1 MICCRT
7 WHWRSRKM
15 IPFGNGQ
22 IACSGTILQFCS
34 ERIINCIAQD
44 ASRRFASGL
53 DAIQIQLTDEPR
65 PVVLSTSMAL
75 IIPGQ
80 QRTACNAA
88 NLSDAPLAITFEA
101 VDRDGVVFDT
111 EVETVHPGHI
121 GILFPDQ
128 ATADLPIEFRC
139 QFSYVGAA
147 AKVRAGMLVIEP
159 SNRTVASLEAY

>member
-1 MICCRT
+1 MHHIKTRIV
-7 WHWRSRKM
+7 RNLSVVALVLAGIVFLSVASLRAQG
-15 IPFGNGQ
+15 PFDN
-22 IACSGTILQFCS
+22 ITTK
-34 ERIINCIAQD
+34 
-44 ASRRFASGL
+44 L
-53 DAIQIQLTDEPR
+53 DAILDLLTDEPR
-65 PVVLSTSMAL
+65 PVVLSTSLAL

-88 NLSDAPLAITFEA
+88 NLSDAPLATTFEA

-147 AKVRAGMLVIEP
+147 AQVRAGMLVIEP